1 MDMLRA
7 VQKSASLY
15 KEEMSKIKAMA
26 ITEQQAKEQREKVEV
41 EKKKLFEQEK
51 ELMLKYKKL
60 QSEQRTAQ
68 MLLEEA
74 NQRLENS
81 LNKGDFTDLQAA
93 YALNKSGAEKI
104 KSIDEEMTKV
114 MENVSVIQQKRVH
127 AEREQ
132 SKKRKKLVH
141 EQLVIDDDEF

>member
-15 KEEMSKIKAMA
+15 KEEMLKAKA
-26 ITEQQAKEQREKVEV
+26 IAARAQQEIDQHEKVEV
-41 EKKKLFEQEK
+41 EKKELFEQEK
-51 ELMLKYKKL
+51 ELMVKHKKL
-60 QSEQRTAQ
+60 QSEQRMAQ

-81 LNKGDFTDLQAA
+81 LNKGDLTDLQAA
-93 YALNKSGAEKI
+93 YALSKSGTDKI
-104 KSIDEEMTKV
+104 KSIDEQMTQV
-114 MENVSVIQQKRVH
+114 MENISTIQQKRIH

-132 SKKRKKLVH
+132 SKRKRLVH
-141 EQLVIDDDEF
+141 EQLVIEDDEY